1 MAIDIFDQGF
11 SDHVVFDRIVDCD
24 RTITLA
30 RQAADKA
37 EENGQPEK
45 AAALRAKADYLE
57 EILQNTQNP
66 DYSDEDPEG
75 EPPESSGDSGNQ
87 TIAQN
92 NNENSGSEAS
102 AEEEEEA
109 NASSSEK
116 SAEENQD
123 ASEGSGE
130 GGEEAELKKPEDI
143 ADLDSHNGKHGGGT
157 NKTGGGGPSGDSES
171 SASEGNAS
179 DGSESGKSKGKGSN
193 KEFDPFKTS
202 LGQGSQGQQITPEQE
217 LEAIIKRLAGLTGE
231 AKKCADRG
239 LQDFFN
245 QITGGGSL

>member
-66 DYSDEDPEG
+66 DYSDEDPVG
-75 EPPESSGDSGNQ
+75 EPPESSGDSDDQ
-87 TIAQN
+87 TGAQDN
-92 NNENSGSEAS
+92 KENNESESSDDEKEDAS
-102 AEEEEEA
+102 T
-109 NASSSEK
+109 ASSKEST
-116 SAEENQD
+116 EENQD
-123 ASEGSGE
+123 SSEDSGSGT
-130 GGEEAELKKPEDI
+130 EETDLKKPDDI
-143 ADLDSHNGKHGGGT
+143 ADLDSHNGKHSDGT
-157 NKTGGGGPSGDSES
+157 NKTDVGGPKGGSGG
-171 SASEGNAS
+171 ASGS
-179 DGSESGKSKGKGSN
+179 GGDGKGKGKGSN
-193 KEFDPFKTS
+193 KEFDPFKAS
-202 LGQGSQGQQITPEQE
+202 LEQGAQGQQITPEQE

-231 AKKCADRG
+231 AKKGADRG

>member
-37 EENGQPEK
+37 EENGQLEK

-75 EPPESSGDSGNQ
+75 EPPESQGDSGNQ
-87 TIAQN
+87 TGVQN
-92 NNENSGSEAS
+92 DNGESGPESS
-102 AEEEEEA
+102 AEEKEEA

-116 SAEENQD
+116 PADENQD
-123 ASEGSGE
+123 SSKDSGSSA
-130 GGEEAELKKPEDI
+130 EEAELKKPEDI
-143 ADLDSHNGKHGGGT
+143 ADLDSHNGKHGDST
-157 NKTGGGGPSGDSES
+157 NKAGGGGPSGDSE
-171 SASEGNAS
+171 GNAS
-179 DGSESGKSKGKGSN
+179 DSSNSSSGKGKGKGKGSS

-231 AKKCADRG
+231 AKKGADRG

>member
-37 EENGQPEK
+37 EENGQLEK

-75 EPPESSGDSGNQ
+75 EPPESPGDSGNQ
-87 TIAQN
+87 TDAQN
-92 NNENSGSEAS
+92 NNDKSGPESS

-109 NASSSEK
+109 NASGSNN
-116 SAEENQD
+116 SAEENQNPPED
-123 ASEGSGE
+123 SGSGAQE
-130 GGEEAELKKPEDI
+130 DELKKPDDI
-143 ADLDSHNGKHGGGT
+143 ADLDSHNGKHGDGT
-157 NKTGGGGPSGDSES
+157 NKTGGGGPSGNSEG
-171 SASEGNAS
+171 SASSGDNN
-179 DGSESGKSKGKGSN
+179 GSGKGKGKGSN

-231 AKKCADRG
+231 AKKGADRG

>member
-37 EENGQPEK
+37 EENGQLEK

-75 EPPESSGDSGNQ
+75 EPPESSGDSGSQ
-87 TIAQN
+87 AGTQN
-92 NNENSGSEAS
+92 NNENNEPKSS
-102 AEEEEEA
+102 EEEKDEA
-109 NASSSEK
+109 NASSSKE
-116 SAEENQD
+116 SEEENQD
-123 ASEGSGE
+123 SSKDSGSGA
-130 GGEEAELKKPEDI
+130 EEAELKKPEDI
-143 ADLDSHNGKHGGGT
+143 ADLDSHNGKHGDGT
-157 NKTGGGGPSGDSES
+157 NKTGGGGPSGG
-171 SASEGNAS
+171 SEGGAPS
-179 DGSESGKSKGKGSN
+179 DGGSGKGKGKGSS
-193 KEFDPFKTS
+193 KELDPFRTS
-202 LGQGSQGQQITPEQE
+202 LGQGSQGQQLTPEQE

-231 AKKCADRG
+231 AKKGADRG